1 MIRTEKKK
9 TYYETELISEVICDI
24 CGKDLT
30 QEDEKIVVVGLRDRY
45 FNEDSQY
52 LGDYETGLR
61 KELCEECGKH
71 VYEYLGGGLEVYV

>member
-1 MIRTEKKK
+1 MIKTEKKK

-30 QEDEKIVVVGLRDRY
+30 QEDEKIVAINLRDRY
-45 FNEDSQY
+45 FDEDSQY

-61 KELCEECGKH
+61 KELCEKCNTELH
-71 VYEYLGGGLEVYV
+71 VAINDKRFW